1 MAELD
6 ELARPGRRL
15 PSSLVNYRVVQLGEA
30 TFYKQ
35 TPEQLLSGVCF
46 CYNTKMNKKRL
57 VFDIEMVGEDFDKFD
72 AATKKDLSKKLP
84 DPKKDPDGYERAL
97 KDLKQN
103 LVFSPLTGKI
113 VAIGVYDI
121 DEEKGAVYY
130 DNAGKKADDVEEN
143 GIKYVAMD
151 EAEMLTKFWG
161 LAEITDEFIS
171 FFGRRADVPYMMVR
185 SAVHGIRPSKDLV
198 SNRYNSKGLRGAT
211 HHDLFDLLTFY
222 GGAMFKGSLHR
233 WCRAFGIKSP
243 KESGMDGSDV
253 GPAYLDGKNIEIA
266 KYNAED
272 LFATAKLFHYWDQY
286 LRPKQ

>member
-1 MAELD
+1 
-6 ELARPGRRL
+6 
-15 PSSLVNYRVVQLGEA
+15 
-30 TFYKQ
+30 
-35 TPEQLLSGVCF
+35 
-46 CYNTKMNKKRL
+46 MNKKRL

-72 AATKKDLSKKLP
+72 EATKKDLTKKFP
-84 DPKKDPDGYERAL
+84 DPKKDKAGYEKAL
-97 KDLKQN
+97 EDMKNN

-130 DNAGKKADDVEEN
+130 DTNGKKADELEEN
-143 GIKYVAMD
+143 GIKYVPMN

-171 FFGRRADVPYMMVR
+171 FFGRRADVPYMMIR
-185 SAVHGIRPSKDLV
+185 SAVHGIRPTKDLV
-198 SNRYNSKGLRGAT
+198 SNRYNTTGLRGAT

-222 GGAMFKGSLHR
+222 RGAMFKGSLHR
-233 WCRAFGIKSP
+233 WCRAFGIQSP

-253 GPAYLDGKNIEIA
+253 GPAYESGKYLDIA

-272 LFATAKLFHYWDQY
+272 LIATGKLFQYWDQY
-286 LRPKQ
+286 LRPRV